1 MGPGAA
7 AAIEWMAAL
16 CRAEQLVFALLGDGA
31 TRHPSPVASVPAVT
45 VADRAGHRARLWYEA
60 MDTDDPD
67 TLLRPSDADRRVWDR
82 VRALVVDD
90 LTLLVVV
97 ADGLLPCL
105 RRALIAHDAGA
116 GAANGVE
123 RSLAELDADRE
134 ALVDARARVGADPV
148 DRARADHAAA
158 EVRAEAERVGWPIPG
173 V

>member
-7 AAIEWMAAL
+7 ASIEWMAAL

-31 TRHPSPVASVPAVT
+31 TRHPSPVVSVPAVT

-60 MDTDDPD
+60 IDADDPD
-67 TLLRPSDADRRVWDR
+67 LLLRPSDADRRVWDR

-97 ADGLLPCL
+97 ADGLLPCV
-105 RRALIAHDAGA
+105 RRALNAQGADAVA
-116 GAANGVE
+116 DNLLE
-123 RSLAELDADRE
+123 RSRAELDADRE
-134 ALVDARARVGADPV
+134 ALMDARARAGADPA